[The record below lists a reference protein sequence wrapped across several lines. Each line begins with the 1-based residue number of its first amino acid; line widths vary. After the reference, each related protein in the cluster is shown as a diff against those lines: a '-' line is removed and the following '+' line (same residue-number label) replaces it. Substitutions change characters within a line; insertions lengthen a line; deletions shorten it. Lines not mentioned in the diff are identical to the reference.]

1 MTLTP
6 HASIVCKYPAS
17 LLLRHTVS
25 GLVRRSV
32 HRRSRARA
40 AQRNYGSLHVYAARA
55 TGRLQGAEM
64 CAPAAEHL
72 AHLLALAVQQKLTV
86 HQLLGM
92 PFYHPVLEEG
102 LRTALRDA
110 ARQLA
115 DAANAPES
123 DLASCPAIGVPALE

>member
-1 MTLTP
+1 MVGKRLSDLDS
-6 HASIVCKYPAS
+6 A
-17 LLLRHTVS
+17 HTVT
-25 GLVRRSV
+25 GTVNFENQG
-32 HRRSRARA
+32 RARA
-40 AQRNYGSLHVYAARA
+40 AQRNRGALHVYADRA

-64 CAPAAEHL
+64 CAPEGEHL

-86 HQLLGM
+86 HDLLGM